1 MAESFKDQV
10 DAITG
15 FGTTENDALSDWL
28 TAGARLVLNAM
39 PVHKLERIIS
49 DESTDFGDSGL
60 DVEGKRIIEVFRKDG
75 ANSDTNLRYFH
86 PARKIGVKMKGRATD
101 SSYMEYA
108 STTDPAYYID
118 EKKLFVLPAMGSGVD
133 YANVSYIDTSITVA
147 HGATSIDNFPDEAEY
162 AVVLYAARQALE
174 RKVSDANAD
183 EDVEM
188 SSSYSN
194 QYALV
199 DAQYKE
205 ALQILGIEEIEERKL
220 QKDAR

>member
-10 DAITG
+10 DALTG

-39 PVHKLERIIS
+39 PIHKLERVIS
-49 DESTDFGDSGL
+49 DESTDFGDGGL
-60 DVEGKRIIEVFRKDG
+60 DVEGKRIVEVFRKDG
-75 ANSDTNLRYFH
+75 ANTTESLRYFH

-133 YANVSYIDTSITVA
+133 YANVSYIDTSITVL
-147 HGATSIDNFPDEAEY
+147 HGDTSIDNFPDEAEY

-174 RKVSDANAD
+174 RKVSNANAD
-183 EDVEM
+183 EDVELA
-188 SSSYSN
+188 SSYSN

-220 QKDAR
+220 QRDAR

>member
-1 MAESFKDQV
+1 MAESLKDQV
-10 DAITG
+10 DALTG
-15 FGTTENDALSDWL
+15 FASTEDLALSDWL

-39 PVHKLERIIS
+39 PIHKLERIIS
-49 DESTDFGDSGL
+49 DESSDFGDGGL
-60 DVEGKRIIEVFRKDG
+60 DVEGKRIVEVFRKDG
-75 ANSDTNLRYFH
+75 ANTTESLRYFH

-108 STTDPAYYID
+108 SETDPAYYID
-118 EKKLFVLPAMGSGVD
+118 EQKLFVLPEMTSGVD

-147 HGATSIDNFPDEAEY
+147 HSATFIANFPDEAEY
-162 AVVLYAARQALE
+162 AVVLYAARQALA